1 MLNPESFYKEK
12 IKESLLKIDRS
23 VIKELGYKKIEIFED
38 EKLEKLENL
47 FFISELK
54 FELLKGKTL
63 QDVLI
68 NSPYMGV
75 LIYQDKYVYSNP
87 YMCKLLGYTSEEFCK
102 LKPEEIIYF
111 EKDREKVRKVVER
124 RLRGEY
130 FIQTYEDIVFKKL
143 RITKKF
149 MPLSF
154 LKPSFMKGN

>member
-1 MLNPESFYKEK
+1 MLNPKSFYKEK
-12 IKESLLKIDRS
+12 IKESLLKMDRS

-63 QDVLI
+63 QNVLI

-102 LKPEEIIYF
+102 LKPE
-111 EKDREKVRKVVER
+111 
-124 RLRGEY
+124 
-130 FIQTYEDIVFKKL
+130 
-143 RITKKF
+143 
-149 MPLSF
+149 
-154 LKPSFMKGN
+154 